1 MGGFSDNYECGYWG
15 DEAPPMSKRQEKN
28 FTRNKK
34 IYVERISSKFKY
46 LTVLLSS
53 ENLLTFCEKESR
65 TNLCQTWYEDIEL
78 ELRESTNKTLEI
90 YYEKVFIGS
99 VQKVFEEDKI
109 DNTKVVN
116 DFCFFADELKDIQ
129 VFWDDENF
137 YLKQT
142 KA

>member
-34 IYVERISSKFKY
+34 I
-46 LTVLLSS
+46 
-53 ENLLTFCEKESR
+53 
-65 TNLCQTWYEDIEL
+65 
-78 ELRESTNKTLEI
+78 
-90 YYEKVFIGS
+90 
-99 VQKVFEEDKI
+99 FEEDKI